1 MEYQKN
7 RILQRYQQPVRD
19 YIGRS
24 ISGSLEQ
31 VDFVPETHLR
41 IWYNRQREGYALHHH
56 NAMEIILCIENPY
69 VVTVNGHPYSLN
81 AGDFLSIPPNMLH
94 SIENNSS
101 GIRFIGLFNLELLDQ
116 FQDYKALES
125 VFMMPFLCTKKTHPV
140 AYPTIHKT
148 FMQMVECY
156 FSNSMFW
163 ELSVYSLLLELLV
176 TLGRDYYTRQPSATG
191 EIPGD
196 KPLENDKKLS
206 GLLNYIDSH
215 YAEELTLDMA
225 AQYAGFSK
233 YHFSRLFKQYTDN
246 TYYDYLCHKRVQ
258 TAQKLL
264 SSDLSITDIAFQTGF
279 NSLSTFC
286 RCFKKYTQFSPSEY
300 RSLGTESA
308 FHAAKSHPGN
318 NIL

>member
-1 MEYQKN
+1 MEYQQN
-7 RILQRYQQPVRD
+7 RIPQKYQQPVRD

-81 AGDFLSIPPNMLH
+81 AGDLLFVPPNMLH
-94 SIENNSS
+94 TIENNSG
-101 GIRFIGLFNLELLDQ
+101 GIRFIGLFKLELLDQ
-116 FQDYKALES
+116 FQDYKTLEP
-125 VFMMPFLCTKKTHPV
+125 VFMMPYLCTKKTHPA

-148 FMQMVECY
+148 FMQMVEYY
-156 FSNSMFW
+156 FSNNMFW

-176 TLGRDYYTRQPSATG
+176 TLGRDYYTRQLSATD

-196 KPLENDKKLS
+196 KPLENYKKLS

-286 RCFKKYTQFSPSEY
+286 RCFKKYTHLSPSEY
-300 RSLGTESA
+300 RSLGTHSA
-308 FHAAKSHPGN
+308 LHAAKSHSGN
-318 NIL
+318 DIF